1 MKLSISTKGLNEA
14 KGIVYVLLIKLED
27 KELIKIGVTAGKV
40 EDRVVSILKSIWSRY
55 RVFPECVVKRY
66 RTTDSMFKTEKE
78 LHKLFA
84 DNRYTTQHVFSGS
97 TEIFDMDLESV
108 LKAYD
113 ERMTKNEC
121 SSEK

>member
-1 MKLSISTKGLNEA
+1 MKLSINTKGLNEA
-14 KGIVYVLLIKLED
+14 KGIVYVLIIKLED

-40 EDRVVSILKSIWSRY
+40 EDRVVSVLKSIWSRY

-66 RTTDSMFKTEKE
+66 RTCDSMFKIEKE

-97 TEIFDMDLESV
+97 TEMFDADLTNV
-108 LKAYD
+108 LNAYD
-113 ERMTKNEC
+113 TRMIKNEPT
-121 SSEK
+121 SKE